1 MILQKTIQIHIL
13 DDDKYGILTSYEEEI
28 TLISGDE
35 TSKTGKGLKIGDSI
49 SEVIQKYGE
58 NYYEYTVQGVQTIGY
73 IDHRNRLKIDFWY
86 VDGKVITIILS
97 NKDVNPCL

>member
-97 NKDVNPCL
+97 NKDVDPCL